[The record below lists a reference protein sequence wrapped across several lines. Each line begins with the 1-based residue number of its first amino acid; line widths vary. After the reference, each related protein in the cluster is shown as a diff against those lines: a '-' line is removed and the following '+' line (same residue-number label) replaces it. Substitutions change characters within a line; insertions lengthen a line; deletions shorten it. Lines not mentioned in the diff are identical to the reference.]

1 MSTLLWIVI
10 LPLLAS
16 VLVTT
21 VRQWQRSYLALAVAA
36 FPALALLLLLPMGSA
51 IYSGEVLRYQLQWL
65 PMIGL
70 NFSLQLDGLSFLF
83 SLLILCIGLLVIL
96 YARYYLSAQDSMV
109 RFYAFLML
117 FMFAMLG
124 VVLSGNLLQMWFFW
138 ELTSISSFLLISF
151 WSQQGDARKGARMA
165 LTVTAAGGLA
175 LLAGIVLLG
184 QITGSYELAVV
195 LTQTEQLQQHA
206 AYPVVLALVL
216 LGAFTKSAQFP
227 FHFWLP
233 NAMAAPTPVS
243 AYLHS
248 ATMVKAGIFLLARL
262 YPLLSGTELWF
273 LAVTLAGLTT
283 LLVGAYFAL
292 FQHDLK
298 GLLAYSTIS
307 HLGLITLL
315 LGLDTDLA
323 AVAAIFHVINHAIFK
338 ASLFMAAGI
347 IDHETGSRDMR
358 KINGLWKY
366 MPVTATLA
374 MVASA
379 SMAGVPLLN
388 GFLSKEMFFT
398 QTLHQGVLG
407 SLSWLIPLLATV
419 AAIFA
424 VAYSARFIHDVFFN
438 GEPIGLT
445 KTPHEPPR
453 YMRVPMEILVA
464 LCVLVGVF
472 PQWFIGDLL
481 SQAAVA
487 VLGGAAPEYS
497 LALWHGLN
505 IPLLMSVLALAGGIV
520 LYINRK
526 HLFVFQAGFAEQPA
540 IYRFENVLQRFVQRC
555 RSLTAAID
563 NGRYQRFAGLM
574 LVLVLWLCG
583 APLLELASLQ
593 GNRPTLPLDML
604 VLAGAAILCIAA
616 IATVLTIRQ
625 RLLSLVMI
633 SVVGLMVS
641 LAFVRFSA
649 PDLALT
655 QLSVEVVTVVLLM
668 LALYFLPHKSVKQS
682 SPGHLVRDLALA
694 TGVGVVIG
702 SLAFAMLTQ
711 QTDTISGYFL
721 QNAKTGGGG
730 TNVVNVILVDFRGF
744 DTLGEITVL
753 GIAALGIF
761 KMLTGIP
768 RFMSGADGEGRRW
781 ALDSHPLLLAVV
793 SQALLPLALL
803 VSVYIFFR
811 GHNMPGGGFVAGL
824 ITAVAMIL
832 QYVAQGVDWVKPRL
846 KVEYSTLISLGILC
860 ATITGLASWLF
871 DRPFLTSWFD
881 YFDLPL
887 VGTVELASAMAF
899 DLGVY
904 LTVVGSTL
912 LILANLGKVTT
923 RYRPVHKEQS

>member
-1 MSTLLWIVI
+1 M
-10 LPLLAS
+10 PL
-16 VLVTT
+16 
-21 VRQWQRSYLALAVAA
+21 
-36 FPALALLLLLPMGSA
+36 
-51 IYSGEVLRYQLQWL
+51 
-65 PMIGL
+65 IGL
-70 NFSLQLDGLSFLF
+70 NLSLHLDGLSFLF

-96 YARYYLSAQDSMV
+96 YARYYLSQQDSMA

-138 ELTSISSFLLISF
+138 ELTSISSFLLISY
-151 WSQQGDARKGARMA
+151 WSQLSEARKGARMA
-165 LTVTAAGGLA
+165 LTITAAGGLA

-184 QITGSYELAVV
+184 QITGSYELSVV
-195 LTQTEQLQQHA
+195 LGKAAMLQQHA

-262 YPLLSGTELWF
+262 YPLLSGTDLWF
-273 LAVTLAGLTT
+273 LTVTLTGLAT

-292 FQHDLK
+292 FQHDIK

-323 AVAAIFHVINHAIFK
+323 AVAAIFHLINHAIFK
-338 ASLFMAAGI
+338 ASLFMTAGI

-398 QTLHQGVLG
+398 QTLHQGILG

-464 LCVLVGVF
+464 LCVLVGLF

-481 SQAAVA
+481 SQAAAA
-487 VLGGAAPEYS
+487 VLGDKAPEYS
-497 LALWHGLN
+497 LALWHGFN
-505 IPLLMSVLALAGGIV
+505 IPLLMSVLALIGGIA

-526 HLFVFQAGFAEQPA
+526 YLFLFQAGFAEQAA
-540 IYRFENVLQRFVQRC
+540 IYRFEHLLQRFVRWC
-555 RSLTAAID
+555 RRVIEMTDTGS
-563 NGRYQRFAGLM
+563 YQRFAWLM
-574 LVLVLWLCG
+574 LLLVLLLAG
-583 APLLELASLQ
+583 SPLLKLPSLL
-593 GNRPTLPLDML
+593 GNRAALAPDAL
-604 VLAGAAILCIAA
+604 VVTGSVILCIAA

-682 SPGHLVRDLALA
+682 SPGRLVRDLTLA
-694 TGVGVVIG
+694 SSIGIVIG
-702 SLAFAMLTQ
+702 SLAFAMLTH
-711 QTDTISGYFL
+711 QTDSISGYFL
-721 QNAKTGGGG
+721 QHAKTGGGG

-768 RFMSGADGEGRRW
+768 RFMAGTDGEGRRW
-781 ALDSHPLLLAVV
+781 ALDRHPLLLAVV

-811 GHNMPGGGFVAGL
+811 GHNLPGGGFVAGL

-846 KVEYSTLISLGILC
+846 KVEYSTLIAIGILC
-860 ATITGLASWLF
+860 ATCTGLASWLF
-871 DRPFLTSWFD
+871 DKPFLTSWFD
-881 YFDLPL
+881 YFEVPL
-887 VGTVELASAMAF
+887 IGTIELASAIAF

-923 RYRPVHKEQS
+923 RYRPEHKEQQ

>member
-1 MSTLLWIVI
+1 MTLFWI
-10 LPLLAS
+10 LFMPLAGSLFALAGRHWS
-16 VLVTT
+16 
-21 VRQWQRSYLALAVAA
+21 RSYQAMMVAL
-36 FPALALLLLLPMGSA
+36 FPAIALALLIPLIPDVLA
-51 IYSGEVLRYQLQWL
+51 GEVLRYGFSWL
-65 PMIGL
+65 PLLGL
-70 NFSLQLDGLSFLF
+70 NFSLQLDGLSLLF
-83 SLLILCIGLLVIL
+83 SLLILGIGLLVIL
-96 YARYYLSAQDSMV
+96 YARYYLSEQDSMP
-109 RFYAFLML
+109 RFYACLLL
-117 FMFAMLG
+117 FMLAMLG
-124 VVLSGNLLQMWFFW
+124 IVLSGNLLQMWFFW
-138 ELTSISSFLLISF
+138 ELTSISSFLLISY
-151 WSQQGDARKGARMA
+151 WSHQADARKGARMA

-175 LLAGIVLLG
+175 LLAGILLIG
-184 QITGSYELAVV
+184 DILGSYELSVV
-195 LTQTEQLQQHA
+195 LSQTATLQQHE
-206 AYPVVLALVL
+206 AYPVVLCLVL

-273 LAVTLAGLTT
+273 LAVTLTGLAT

-292 FQHDLK
+292 FQHDIK

-323 AVAAIFHVINHAIFK
+323 AVAAIFHIINHAIFK
-338 ASLFMAAGI
+338 ASLFMTAGI

-358 KINGLWKY
+358 KINGLWGF

-407 SLSWLIPLLATV
+407 SLSWLIPVLATV

-438 GEPIGLT
+438 GQPIGLT

-472 PQWFIGDLL
+472 PELIIGGLL
-481 SQAAVA
+481 QQAAIA
-487 VLGGAAPEYS
+487 VLAAPPPEYS
-497 LALWHGLN
+497 LAIWHGLN
-505 IPLLMSVLALAGGIV
+505 VPLLMSVLALVGGII
-520 LYINRK
+520 LYVNRK
-526 HLFVFQAGFAEQPA
+526 ALFMFQAGFNETKA
-540 IYRFENVLQRFVQRC
+540 IYRFEAGMQRLVRRC
-555 RSLTAAID
+555 RSLIEQIE
-563 NGRYQRFAGLM
+563 NGSFQRYI
-574 LVLVLWLCG
+574 
-583 APLLELASLQ
+583 LLLLLAL
-593 GNRPTLPLDML
+593 L
-604 VLAGAAILCIAA
+604 VLAGAPLFELQQLRGERAALPFDGLVVVGSILLIIAA
-616 IATVLTIRQ
+616 VVTVLVVRQ
-625 RLLSLVMI
+625 RLLALVMI

-682 SPGHLVRDLALA
+682 SSGHLVRDFTLASA
-694 TGVGVVIG
+694 IGVVVG
-702 SLAFAMLTQ
+702 SLAYAMMTHDLA
-711 QTDTISGYFL
+711 TISSYFL
-721 QNAKTGGGG
+721 ENAKTGGGG

-753 GIAALGIF
+753 GIAALGIL
-761 KMLTGIP
+761 KLLTGIP
-768 RFMSGADGEGRRW
+768 RFMANADGEGRRW
-781 ALDSHPLLLAVV
+781 SRDRHPLLLAVI
-793 SQALLPLALL
+793 SQALLPLALI

-811 GHNMPGGGFVAGL
+811 GHNLPGGGFVAGL
-824 ITAVAMIL
+824 ITAIAMIL
-832 QYVAQGVDWVKPRL
+832 QYVAKGVDWVKPRL
-846 KVEYSTLISLGILC
+846 PVEYSTLIAIGILTS
-860 ATITGLASWLF
+860 TITGLVSWLF
-871 DRPFLTSWFD
+871 GRPFLTSWFD
-881 YFDLPL
+881 YFDLPVL
-887 VGTVELASAMAF
+887 GQIELASAMAF

-904 LTVVGSTL
+904 LTVVGATL
-912 LILANLGKVTT
+912 LILANLGKITT
-923 RYRPVHKEQS
+923 RYRPVHKEPS

>member
-1 MSTLLWIVI
+1 MITLLWIVV

-16 VLVTT
+16 LAAIAG
-21 VRQWQRSYLALAVAA
+21 RHWQRSQLAFVVAG
-36 FPALALLLLLPMGSA
+36 FPTVALLLLLPFGGA
-51 IYSGEVLRYQLQWL
+51 IFSGEVLSFQAQWMPL
-65 PMIGL
+65 IGL
-70 NFSLQLDGLSFLF
+70 NLSLHLDGLSFLF

-96 YARYYLSAQDSMV
+96 YARYYLSQQDSMA

-138 ELTSISSFLLISF
+138 ELTSISSFLLISY
-151 WSQQGDARKGARMA
+151 WSQQSEARKGARMA
-165 LTVTAAGGLA
+165 LTITASGGLA

-184 QITGSYELAVV
+184 QITGSYELSVV
-195 LTQTEQLQQHA
+195 LGKAAMLQQHA

-262 YPLLSGTELWF
+262 YPLLSGTDLWF
-273 LAVTLAGLTT
+273 LTVTLTGLAT

-292 FQHDLK
+292 FQHDIK

-323 AVAAIFHVINHAIFK
+323 AVAAIFHLINHAIFK
-338 ASLFMAAGI
+338 ASLFMTAGI

-398 QTLHQGVLG
+398 QTLHQGILG

-464 LCVLVGVF
+464 LCVLVGLF

-481 SQAAVA
+481 SQAAAA
-487 VLGGAAPEYS
+487 VLGDKAPEYS
-497 LALWHGLN
+497 LALWHGFN
-505 IPLLMSVLALAGGIV
+505 IPLLMSVLALIGGIA

-526 HLFVFQAGFAEQPA
+526 YLFLFQAGFAEQAA
-540 IYRFENVLQRFVQRC
+540 IYRFEHLLQRFVRWC
-555 RSLTAAID
+555 RRVIEMTDTGS
-563 NGRYQRFAGLM
+563 YQRFAWLM
-574 LVLVLWLCG
+574 LLLVLLLAG
-583 APLLELASLQ
+583 SPLLKLPSLL
-593 GNRPTLPLDML
+593 GNRAALAPDAL
-604 VLAGAAILCIAA
+604 VVTGSAILCIAA

-682 SPGHLVRDLALA
+682 SPGRLVRDLTLA
-694 TGVGVVIG
+694 SSIGIVIG
-702 SLAFAMLTQ
+702 SLAFAMLTH
-711 QTDTISGYFL
+711 QTDSISGYFL
-721 QNAKTGGGG
+721 QHAKTGGGG

-768 RFMSGADGEGRRW
+768 RFMAGTDGEGRRW
-781 ALDSHPLLLAVV
+781 ALDRHPLLLAVV

-811 GHNMPGGGFVAGL
+811 GHNLPGGGFVAGL

-846 KVEYSTLISLGILC
+846 KVEYSTLIAIGILC
-860 ATITGLASWLF
+860 ATCTGLASWLF
-871 DRPFLTSWFD
+871 DKPFLTSWFD
-881 YFDLPL
+881 YFEVPL
-887 VGTVELASAMAF
+887 IGTIELASAIAF

-923 RYRPVHKEQS
+923 RYRPEHKEQQ